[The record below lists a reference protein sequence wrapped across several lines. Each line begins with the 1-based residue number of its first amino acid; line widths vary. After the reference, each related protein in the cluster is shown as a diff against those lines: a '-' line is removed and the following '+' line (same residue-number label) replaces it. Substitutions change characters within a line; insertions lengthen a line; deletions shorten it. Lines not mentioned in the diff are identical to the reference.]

1 MARPVRPPDWAEAWL
16 RFLLPLRDR
25 DTVSGDLLEEYR
37 ERIRP
42 SRTRWAA
49 DLWYI
54 SQVARFAAP
63 LLPWALAVAA
73 IFIGRAALDWLFP
86 PVNQK
91 LAAEIMTLLV
101 FGAPLVIGFATAW
114 RTQSAAAGAIGAMTA
129 LVLAAV
135 MCAVATGLLL
145 MIGHSALVPGAV
157 ERSGGIL
164 EAFLLPFLIVLPG
177 GVDAWIGASLAM
189 WPQISRRLG
198 AD

>member
-1 MARPVRPPDWAEAWL
+1 MTA
-16 RFLLPLRDR
+16 
-25 DTVSGDLLEEYR
+25 
-37 ERIRP
+37 
-42 SRTRWAA
+42 
-49 DLWYI
+49 
-54 SQVARFAAP
+54 AAP
-63 LLPWALAVAA
+63 APVVPMLAPGKAPSLEA
-73 IFIGRAALDWLFP
+73 I
-86 PVNQK
+86 N
-91 LAAEIMTLLV
+91 MTKR
-101 FGAPLVIGFATAW
+101 F
-114 RTQSAAAGAIGAMTA
+114 GAMTA